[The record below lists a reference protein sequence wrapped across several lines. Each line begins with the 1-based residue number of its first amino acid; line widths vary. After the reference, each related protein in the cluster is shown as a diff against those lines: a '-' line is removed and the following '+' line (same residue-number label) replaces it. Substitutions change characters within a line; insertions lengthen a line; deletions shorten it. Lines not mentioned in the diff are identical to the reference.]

1 MLSLVLFIALGKPRA
16 RTFRELGTM
25 PTQTEIETT
34 LGQIARQDDSSFDAP
49 EAALLVSA
57 LDHPGADLER
67 YRRHL
72 LDLAEAVAARA
83 GQEPAAAL
91 ADTVAHLYGYQ
102 GDRHTYDD
110 MKNADLL
117 AVIDRRRGLPVA
129 LGLLY
134 IAAAKGLEARLA
146 GLSFPGHF
154 LMRVE
159 VGNERVIIDP
169 FSDGKTA
176 TTAVLRRLI
185 KRIQGPDAELDP
197 SYFEEVT
204 PRAVVIRL
212 LMNSRIRAARS
223 GNLERAIELVRRM
236 TLVAPNDGRLWADL
250 AELHSARGNLSA
262 AANAFEHSIARAPD
276 DGFRAAAERA
286 LEDVRLKLN

>member
-1 MLSLVLFIALGKPRA
+1 
-16 RTFRELGTM
+16 M
-25 PTQTEIETT
+25 PAQTEIEAS

-49 EAALLVSA
+49 EAGLLVSA

-72 LDLAEAVAARA
+72 LDLAEAAAARA
-83 GQEPAAAL
+83 GQDPATAL
-91 ADTVAHLYGYQ
+91 SDTVARLYGYQ
-102 GDRHTYDD
+102 GDRQTYDD
-110 MKNADLL
+110 MINADLL

-134 IAAAKGLEARLA
+134 LAAAKGIEARLV

-154 LMRVE
+154 LMRIE
-159 VGNERVIIDP
+159 AGNERVIIDP

-176 TTAVLRRLI
+176 TTEALRRLI

-197 SYFEEVT
+197 SYFEEVS

-223 GNLERAIELVRRM
+223 GDLERAIELVRRM
-236 TLVAPNDGRLWADL
+236 TLVAPSDGRLWADL

-262 AANAFEHSIARAPD
+262 AASAFEHSIARAPD